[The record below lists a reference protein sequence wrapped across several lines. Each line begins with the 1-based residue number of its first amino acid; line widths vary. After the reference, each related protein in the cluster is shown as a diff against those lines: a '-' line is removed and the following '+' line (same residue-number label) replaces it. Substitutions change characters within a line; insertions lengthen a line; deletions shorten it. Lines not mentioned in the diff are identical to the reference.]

1 MKLEVALDRYSASK
15 SDSDPGG
22 ACEYCGM
29 VDLIFEE
36 PRLAEI
42 YDPLQSE
49 RSDLDPYV
57 AMVTELGGRSVLDIG
72 CGTGT
77 FACLLAQRGI
87 IVTGVDPARA
97 SLEVARRKSNAEKV
111 QWIVG
116 DACSLSP
123 MQVDLATMTGNAAQ
137 VFLTEEELDSTFGSA
152 AKALLPGGHLV
163 FEVRDPGQEDWK
175 NWTRQKTHRRVDL
188 PDIGPIETWIELL
201 EVNLPLV
208 KFRWTFVFDS
218 DGAVLASDSTIRFWS
233 QAEIVDALER
243 VDFVVK
249 EIRTAPDR
257 PGRELVFIAQRSQS
271 SIKTP

>member
-1 MKLEVALDRYSASK
+1 M
-15 SDSDPGG
+15 
-22 ACEYCGM
+22 
-29 VDLIFEE
+29 
-36 PRLAEI
+36 
-42 YDPLQSE
+42 
-49 RSDLDPYV
+49 
-57 AMVTELGGRSVLDIG
+57 
-72 CGTGT
+72 
-77 FACLLAQRGI
+77 
-87 IVTGVDPARA
+87 
-97 SLEVARRKSNAEKV
+97 
-111 QWIVG
+111 
-116 DACSLSP
+116 
-123 MQVDLATMTGNAAQ
+123 TMTGNAAQ